1 MIMLNNK
8 KDNEDNEFQTITRH
22 GLTWLNIRNPDPQKI
37 DALAEEYPNFHRLNL
52 KDWLSNIQVPKI
64 DTYADHIFIIL
75 YFPAVKKQNVG
86 DKNTAS
92 EKEDIYEI
100 NQLCIFLGNR
110 GYILTLHHDKL
121 TSLAKMF
128 QQYAS
133 DCENNGRSDD
143 KNTIV
148 ERHNDS
154 TSSINNKNRIH

>member
-1 MIMLNNK
+1 VDKYK
-8 KDNEDNEFQTITRH
+8 KPRPSEDRCISRRV
-22 GLTWLNIRNPDPQKI
+22 L
-37 DALAEEYPNFHRLNL
+37 NFHRLNF
-52 KDWLSNIQVPKI
+52 KDCLSNIQVLKI

-75 YFPAVKKQNVG
+75 YLPAVKKQNVG

-110 GYILTLHHDKL
+110 GYIVTLHHDKL

-128 QQYAS
+128 QQYAN

-143 KNTIV
+143 KIL
-148 ERHNDS
+148 
-154 TSSINNKNRIH
+154 

>member
-8 KDNEDNEFQTITRH
+8 KDNEDNEFQTITCH
-22 GLTWLNIRNPDPQKI
+22 GLTWLNIRNPDPQ
-37 DALAEEYPNFHRLNL
+37 
-52 KDWLSNIQVPKI
+52 KI

-110 GYILTLHHDKL
+110 GYIVTLHHDIL

-133 DCENNGRSDD
+133 DCEDNGRSDD
-143 KNTIV
+143 K
-148 ERHNDS
+148 
-154 TSSINNKNRIH
+154 